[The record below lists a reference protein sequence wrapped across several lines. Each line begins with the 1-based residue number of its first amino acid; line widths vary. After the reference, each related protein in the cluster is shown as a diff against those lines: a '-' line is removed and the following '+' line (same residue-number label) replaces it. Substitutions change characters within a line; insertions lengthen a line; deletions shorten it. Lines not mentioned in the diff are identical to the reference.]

1 MYLATGFV
9 IVTMA
14 GVVVAHDVRTDATSD
29 ASATG
34 PTLSALTLSRST
46 VAGCKSL
53 TGTVTLTAPALAG
66 GRRVSL
72 SSTLVSVI
80 APLSVTVPEGVLFK
94 KFLIKTKAVAEIRR
108 GTMTATLDGVTLS
121 QDLAVRPIGLA
132 SVTLT
137 PIRVVGG
144 KPVTGT
150 AKLECE
156 AGPNDVTVELRSSN
170 PAIANPVATSL
181 VVPVGLQS
189 QPFDVTTMPALSN
202 KAVTI
207 SGTTRAI
214 TKSKVVTV
222 TPAATISPTSL
233 KFGSVPSGTTS
244 EALALTLRNVGVLPF
259 SILGINI
266 DRPIYH
272 DLFFSKT
279 SNCASSLPAGRSC
292 TISVKF
298 GSYFW
303 SCAYGDASAKLSV
316 STSAR
321 SSPLVV
327 GLSGT
332 VPFQFPFPPGCF

>member
-1 MYLATGFV
+1 MYLAAGFV

-14 GVVVAHDVRTDATSD
+14 GVVAAHDVRADAVSD
-29 ASATG
+29 VSATG

-53 TGTVTLTAPALAG
+53 TGTVTLTSPAPAG
-66 GRRVSL
+66 GRRVL
-72 SSTLVSVI
+72 LNDTLVSVI
-80 APLSVTVPEGVLFK
+80 APLSVTVPEGVLSK
-94 KFLIKTKAVAEIRR
+94 KFLIKTRPVPEIRR
-108 GTMTATLDGVTLS
+108 GTMTASLDGVTLS
-121 QDLAVRPIGLA
+121 QDLAVRPIGLT

-156 AGPNDVTVELRSSN
+156 AAPGDVTVELGSSN

-189 QPFDVTTMPALSN
+189 QPFDVTTMPVLSN

-244 EALALTLRNVGVLPF
+244 KALVLTLRNVGVLPF
-259 SILGINI
+259 SILGITI
-266 DRPIYH
+266 DRLSGRG
-272 DLFFSKT
+272 DFFFSKT
-279 SNCASSLPAGRSC
+279 SNCGSTLPASQSC

-327 GLSGT
+327 GLSAT
-332 VPFQFPFPPGCF
+332 VPFDPYGCF

>member
-14 GVVVAHDVRTDATSD
+14 GVVAAHDARADATSNV
-29 ASATG
+29 SATG

-53 TGTVTLTAPALAG
+53 TGTVILTAPAPAG
-66 GRRVSL
+66 GRRVL
-72 SSTLVSVI
+72 LNDTLVSVI
-80 APLSVTVPEGVLFK
+80 APLSVTVPEGALSK
-94 KFLIKTKAVAEIRR
+94 KFLIKTRPVPEIRR

-121 QDLAVRPIGLA
+121 QDLAVRPIGLT

-233 KFGSVPSGTTS
+233 TFGPLRSGTTS

-259 SILGINI
+259 SILGITI
-266 DRPIYH
+266 DRPIYR

-298 GSYFW
+298 GSYPW
-303 SCAYGDASAKLSV
+303 SCTFGDASAKLSV

-332 VPFQFPFPPGCF
+332 VSFQFPFPGCF